1 MGSNSSAGVILES
14 ATYERTAKL
23 TLLET
28 IDSRAG
34 VLLGFAAALT
44 ALAPVG
50 VNVLVE
56 VGRGGAVFGGI
67 VALAT
72 IWPRDHGSLD
82 VDELSDFA
90 RSEIVFTRLNVF
102 LAQAEIVQSL
112 THLVMVKTRRLRIA
126 MLLVGAAALSMAT
139 GRALH

>member
-1 MGSNSSAGVILES
+1 MGSDSSAGVILEA

-44 ALAPVG
+44 ALAPAG
-50 VNVLVE
+50 VNILVE
-56 VGRGGAVFGGI
+56 VGRGGAVLGGI

-72 IWPRDHGSLD
+72 IWPHDHGSLD

-112 THLVMVKTRRLRIA
+112 THLVMVKTRRLRVA
-126 MLLVGAAALSMAT
+126 MLLVGAAALSIAT
-139 GRALH
+139 GLALD

>member
-1 MGSNSSAGVILES
+1 MGSDSSTGVILEA

-50 VNVLVE
+50 VNILVE
-56 VGRGGAVFGGI
+56 VGRGGAVLGGI
-67 VALAT
+67 AALAT
-72 IWPRDHGSLD
+72 IWPRDYGSLD

-90 RSEIVFTRLNVF
+90 RSETVFTSLNVF

-112 THLVMVKTRRLRIA
+112 THLVMVKTRRLRVA

-139 GRALH
+139 GLALH